1 MNDRRNR
8 AQSRFSNHE
17 RRYVL
22 IRKITLVV
30 MVFLVLSTFVAVE
43 LARVNRHSNS
53 MKGDWGFYL
62 QLGLNIRQRLALTDS
77 SRHPLYPALLSLFAE
92 REFGYF
98 TQAKLLSVAIGTLG
112 LGVVYILSRRMYSD
126 DVALLTTFLLS
137 VSDQYRRLTFS
148 VMPDAFLALLFFV
161 AWYFTVRG
169 FSERRNWIWGGVFA
183 GLAYLAKA
191 TGEIF
196 VLSWVCTALVVYR
209 TRLVLLR
216 DKKLI
221 SYFLLF
227 LAAFLIVASPLLVY
241 NYKVYHSPFYNIN
254 SKHLMWL
261 EDVEGQYVLRD
272 ADFPTASIYLKTH
285 TWSEI
290 MEREWT
296 GFKTMW
302 GVLLEALIPAR
313 TWPLYHFLR
322 SYGGLICIVVALA
335 VLIFCREG
343 LVRCFHENPGKVV
356 FTAVLVEALWLSF
369 AWYAPFTTGAR
380 YLLPLSPILY
390 LLIAELIWKAGRE
403 VLARFRLSDKARTA
417 GYVAFNAC
425 LFCWMLS
432 ISAPDWKDL
441 WRNPF
446 QLDRSRNADKEI
458 VMSQLIEQ
466 AEPTGEVT
474 FAPIHQLLMWRYT
487 DDLYFQLVREGRADS
502 VIIYGPSH
510 NLPVWKYTDSF
521 YFLEIPYG
529 ISWDQFVG
537 FVKSRGARYVI
548 LDEETVGRRLSVF
561 EEYFDSNGEKVSIH
575 TLPPDWELIFAYP
588 SLPCEYC
595 IFRLGTPASEEKRWD
610 YAVGRSFGQEMKLMG
625 YDLNSTGIGA
635 KDAIDATL
643 YWQALE
649 PPTTRYDV
657 LLKILTASHKV
668 WGQQSGPL
676 PGPFLPL
683 EWWKPGQIVKDRRT
697 VELLSATPPGPYY
710 VEVHVYNP
718 SAGEWLEL
726 EGECELLLG
735 PVQVSRREPPAIE
748 DLDMEHSVGA
758 VLGERVRLLGYNIE
772 SGFRP
777 GDNIHLTLFWQCLE
791 EMEQSYTVF
800 THLVDTGDN
809 IVAQK
814 DNPPVDGFYP
824 TTKWEVG
831 EIVRDQYDLII
842 PEDVASGEYRVKVGM
857 YLVETGERLRAMRG
871 NEPLLEDAVALPPF
885 QVHR

>member
-1 MNDRRNR
+1 MSDGRNR
-8 AQSRFSNHE
+8 AQSGFADHE

-62 QLGLNIRQRLALTDS
+62 QLGLDIRQRLALTDT

-92 REFGYF
+92 REFDYF
-98 TQAKLLSVAIGTLG
+98 TKAKLLSVAIGTLG

-126 DVALLTTFLLS
+126 NVAFLTMFLLS
-137 VSDQYRRLTFS
+137 VGDQYRRLTSS

-196 VLSWVCTALVVYR
+196 VLSWICTALVVYR

-221 SYFLLF
+221 SHFLLF

-241 NYKVYHSPFYNIN
+241 NYKVYHNPFYNIN

-272 ADFPTASIYLKTH
+272 GDFPTVSIYLKTH
-285 TWSEI
+285 TMSEI

-322 SYGGLICIVVALA
+322 SYGGLICIVVAFA

-343 LVRCFHENPGKVV
+343 SVRCFRENPGKVV
-356 FTAVLVEALWLSF
+356 LTAVLVGALWLSF

-390 LLIAELIWKAGRE
+390 LLIAVLIWKAGRE

-446 QLDRSRNADKEI
+446 QLDR
-458 VMSQLIEQ
+458 
-466 AEPTGEVT
+466 
-474 FAPIHQLLMWRYT
+474 
-487 DDLYFQLVREGRADS
+487 
-502 VIIYGPSH
+502 
-510 NLPVWKYTDSF
+510 
-521 YFLEIPYG
+521 
-529 ISWDQFVG
+529 
-537 FVKSRGARYVI
+537 
-548 LDEETVGRRLSVF
+548 
-561 EEYFDSNGEKVSIH
+561 
-575 TLPPDWELIFAYP
+575 
-588 SLPCEYC
+588 
-595 IFRLGTPASEEKRWD
+595 
-610 YAVGRSFGQEMKLMG
+610 
-625 YDLNSTGIGA
+625 
-635 KDAIDATL
+635 
-643 YWQALE
+643 
-649 PPTTRYDV
+649 
-657 LLKILTASHKV
+657 
-668 WGQQSGPL
+668 
-676 PGPFLPL
+676 
-683 EWWKPGQIVKDRRT
+683 
-697 VELLSATPPGPYY
+697 
-710 VEVHVYNP
+710 
-718 SAGEWLEL
+718 
-726 EGECELLLG
+726 
-735 PVQVSRREPPAIE
+735 
-748 DLDMEHSVGA
+748 
-758 VLGERVRLLGYNIE
+758 
-772 SGFRP
+772 
-777 GDNIHLTLFWQCLE
+777 
-791 EMEQSYTVF
+791 
-800 THLVDTGDN
+800 
-809 IVAQK
+809 
-814 DNPPVDGFYP
+814 
-824 TTKWEVG
+824 
-831 EIVRDQYDLII
+831 
-842 PEDVASGEYRVKVGM
+842 
-857 YLVETGERLRAMRG
+857 
-871 NEPLLEDAVALPPF
+871 
-885 QVHR
+885 